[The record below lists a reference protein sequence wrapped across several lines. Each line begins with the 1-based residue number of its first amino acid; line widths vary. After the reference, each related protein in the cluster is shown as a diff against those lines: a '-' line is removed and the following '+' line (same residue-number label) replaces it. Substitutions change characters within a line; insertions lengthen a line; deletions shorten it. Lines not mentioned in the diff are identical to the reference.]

1 MTRESSG
8 GLILASTSVYR
19 RRLLERLQ
27 LPFRSV
33 APGVDEA
40 AMAGESAAAL
50 ALRLAQEKALA
61 VSRRFP
67 QAIVIGSD
75 QTASLDGALL
85 GKPGTE
91 SRARAQLAKCSGRS
105 VMFQT
110 AVAAAQAGRILDRCR
125 VDTEVV
131 FRNLTADEIASYV
144 ALDKP
149 LDCAGSFRWEGPGI
163 RLFEALRSDDP
174 TAIEGLP
181 LISVARL
188 LRGAGL
194 LS

>member
-1 MTRESSG
+1 MTLESG
-8 GLILASTSVYR
+8 DGLILASTSIYR
-19 RRLLERLQ
+19 QRLLERLQ
-27 LPFRSV
+27 LPFRSEP
-33 APGVDEA
+33 PGVDEA
-40 AMAGESAAAL
+40 ATAGESAADL
-50 ALRLAQEKALA
+50 ALRLAQDKALA
-61 VSRRFP
+61 VSGRFP
-67 QAIVIGSD
+67 AAMVIGSD

-91 SRARAQLAKCSGRS
+91 SRARAQLARCSGRS

-110 AVAAAQAGRILDRCR
+110 AVAIAQAGRILDRCR

-131 FRNLTADEIASYV
+131 FRNLTADDIAAYV

-174 TAIEGLP
+174 TALEGLP
-181 LISVARL
+181 LISVARM
-188 LRGAGL
+188 LRRVGL
-194 LS
+194 LP